1 MPGGRREQRAIRG
14 TKLRPCHLAPQY
26 LELVAQD
33 EQLEVLDVEPTARSD
48 DRAQQGPERE
58 VEERESH
65 TGDRSS
71 PRPGQAR
78 HEYWRPSRLDYI
90 ETIRQ
95 WRKRFATPSLKKKL
109 LKLQLLP
116 RWLTSADFRLAFTS
130 GVSANTVCFER
141 ELLDHYRLV
150 FEKDG

>member
-1 MPGGRREQRAIRG
+1 MPGGRREQRAICG

-33 EQLEVLDVEPTARSD
+33 EQLDVRDVQTAATANEHS
-48 DRAQQGPERE
+48 QQGPERE

-71 PRPGQAR
+71 PRSGQAR